1 MRTITPISIAAE
13 GEYAPNLHRYRVRFQ
28 RDTEEQE
35 FAFTVDDNGITGVR
49 WDDDEFW
56 KITCE
61 DPKVSDLMQTLIY
74 FHESRQQL
82 KSSEATIINE

>member
-1 MRTITPISIAAE
+1 MRTITPISITAE

-56 KITCE
+56 RITCE
-61 DPKVSDLMQTLIY
+61 DPKVTDLMQALIY
-74 FHESRQQL
+74 FHEARKTL
-82 KSSEATIINE
+82 LA